1 MKIHRLPSYGVYL
14 PSREPY
20 ENRIISIVFD
30 EITGAPVGFGAM
42 VHLPL
47 QLAAQR
53 LTLIHLGLVITTKN
67 RLGRELLF
75 LIYFWPLLYLLA
87 LRKLQSYWITSV
99 SMEPTIIG
107 AVSDNFGSVFPH
119 YSKRAQPTK
128 LQSMIAEIV
137 FNEHGHEFGMGS
149 NAVLDKENFVI
160 SGSCCGPS
168 DALRV
173 DYRHSARY
181 VMPACNRFCEDT
193 LDYERGD
200 ELLQVGQVSCGASI
214 STISRWLGARIKR
227 RLCIVKNRF
236 SL

>member
-1 MKIHRLPSYGVYL
+1 
-14 PSREPY
+14 
-20 ENRIISIVFD
+20 
-30 EITGAPVGFGAM
+30 
-42 VHLPL
+42 
-47 QLAAQR
+47 
-53 LTLIHLGLVITTKN
+53 
-67 RLGRELLF
+67 
-75 LIYFWPLLYLLA
+75 
-87 LRKLQSYWITSV
+87 
-99 SMEPTIIG
+99 MEPTIIG

-119 YSKRAQPTK
+119 YSKSAQPTK
-128 LQSMIAEIV
+128 LQRMIAEIV
-137 FNEHGHEFGMGS
+137 FNEHGREFGMGP

-168 DALRV
+168 NALRV

-214 STISRWLGARIKR
+214 STIARWLGTRITR